1 MKARVPRE
9 WENLTKAQKQKVID
23 YCLSVL
29 REQEDKDMRI
39 VLDLFIKM
47 SCALNHDLFGHGEK
61 RLNLYIG
68 NFQMMFREQARL
80 VSKGKQLEFL
90 DGRMAKIFRKKGFP
104 QEFVDGIIGKVDK
117 AALEGNNVMEK
128 LGGELL

>member
-39 VLDLFIKM
+39 MLDLFIKM
-47 SCALNHDLFGHGEK
+47 SCALNHDLFDHGEK